1 MFGLLLLSPPDL
13 RAQVYS
19 PFWGL
24 YPDVHYQQYLQYQNY
39 LHWQQYLEY
48 LRLNDPY
55 YDLHVLH
62 YQLYLQ
68 PYQPYQIYPPCCDAF
83 ITPWSSSSYSFGRIP
98 NWYRSQLPEQSDGD
112 KYGSSKRLPA

>member
-1 MFGLLLLSPPDL
+1 MKASFLSVAMFALLLLSPPDL
-13 RAQVYS
+13 GAQVYS
-19 PFWGL
+19 PFSGL

-39 LHWQQYLEY
+39 LQWQQYLEY

-68 PYQPYQIYPPCCDAF
+68 PYQPYLIYPPCCYAF
-83 ITPWSSSSYSFGRIP
+83 TSPWSSSSLSFGQVP
-98 NWYRSQLPEQSDGD
+98 HWYRSQPPGAV
-112 KYGSSKRLPA
+112 RRR